1 MLSTTTNLTCVCVCA
16 RERESE
22 REHLQA
28 PLTFIEQSLPLIL
41 IKKSVKFNTIIRV
54 EKFLLY
60 TVTRVYNKE
69 GGRVSYS
76 LYPCVTA
83 VVTIHDL
90 LLLVVY
96 V

>member
-1 MLSTTTNLTCVCVCA
+1 M
-16 RERESE
+16 REK
-22 REHLQA
+22 
-28 PLTFIEQSLPLIL
+28 TFAD
-41 IKKSVKFNTIIRV
+41 TYIIA
-54 EKFLLY
+54 
-60 TVTRVYNKE
+60 RVYNKE

-83 VVTIHDL
+83 VVTVHDP